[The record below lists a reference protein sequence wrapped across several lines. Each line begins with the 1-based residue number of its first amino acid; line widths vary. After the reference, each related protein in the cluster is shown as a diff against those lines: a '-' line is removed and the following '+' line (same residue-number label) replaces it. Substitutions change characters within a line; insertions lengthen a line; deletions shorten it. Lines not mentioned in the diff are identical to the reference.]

1 MMVRIQTE
9 VFEPGQLQSQLSTA
23 GDAGAVVTFTGH
35 VRDSEGLY
43 LEHYPGMT
51 EAALQS
57 LRDQAVERFALVDAQ
72 VVHRVGLLQT
82 DEVIVWVGT
91 CAPHRQ
97 DAFDGA
103 CFLMDHLKSQVPI
116 WKKEG
121 GQWLE
126 PGQHELDK
134 LEKWS

>member
-1 MMVRIQTE
+1 MVKIQSE
-9 VFEPGQLQSQLSTA
+9 IFDPGALQQALATSGT
-23 GDAGAVVTFTGH
+23 AGAVVTFTGH
-35 VRDSEGLY
+35 VRESEGLY

-51 EAALQS
+51 EAVLEK
-57 LRDQAVERFALVDAQ
+57 LRMQAIERFDLQDAHIL
-72 VVHRVGLLQT
+72 HRVGLLKT

-91 CAPHRQ
+91 SSAHRQ
-97 DAFDGA
+97 AAFDGA

-116 WKKEG
+116 WKKEH

-134 LEKWS
+134 LEKWQ